1 MQGLDPIEIPPERGD
16 RLRIAEQRLRQD
28 VALALIG
35 LEPSSIQ
42 DRAGEQFRVPEC
54 VAYSVSGQRVLEV
67 SGIADQRPTGTVRLP
82 EMPGDAGEATQAA
95 HQASATDIVAEMRRV
110 CREDLEE
117 GALDISAKRG
127 REGRAR
133 HADKHTVLPV
143 VRGDDTCR
151 NVLRKV
157 PVISVPLE
165 VLIVAV
171 DVAGCAL
178 AIEIG
183 RGRETERRRDAHRRP
198 RCGPN
203 RRECDPARSALA
215 RRDTRRHTPA

>member
-16 RLRIAEQRLRQD
+16 RLRIAEQPLRQD

-35 LEPSSIQ
+35 LEAFYIQ

-54 VAYSVSGQRVLEV
+54 VGYSVSGQRVLEV

-151 NVLRKV
+151 NVLRRT
-157 PVISVPLE
+157 PVISLPLRI
-165 VLIVAV
+165 IVGSCAV
-171 DVAGCAL
+171 AACAP

-183 RGRETERRRDAHRRP
+183 PSLDQ
-198 RCGPN
+198 
-203 RRECDPARSALA
+203 
-215 RRDTRRHTPA
+215 

>member
-54 VAYSVSGQRVLEV
+54 VGYSVSGQRVLEV

-133 HADKHTVLPV
+133 HADKHTVPPV
-143 VRGDDTCR
+143 FVGM
-151 NVLRKV
+151 
-157 PVISVPLE
+157 
-165 VLIVAV
+165 
-171 DVAGCAL
+171 
-178 AIEIG
+178 
-183 RGRETERRRDAHRRP
+183 
-198 RCGPN
+198 
-203 RRECDPARSALA
+203 
-215 RRDTRRHTPA
+215 TPAATFSAKCQ